1 MYEIIISILVD
12 FWDVLSEMA
21 PYLMFGFAVAGILS
35 VAVSQEIV
43 ERNLGKRN
51 MWSVIKAALF
61 GVPLPLCSCGVIPVT
76 ASLRRHGASKGATT
90 SFLIS
95 TPQTGVDSI
104 LVTYS
109 LLGPVFAVFRPVM
122 AFVNGVLGGFLIDL
136 FDRNHLKN
144 GGSSE
149 EKPPKCED
157 DCCIYNPEES
167 KFVRALRY
175 GFVTLPSDIG
185 KELLIGL
192 GIAALITTLIP
203 NDFFASYLKPGF
215 MSMFAMMIIGLPV
228 YVCATASVP
237 IAAAFILKGIS
248 PGAALVFLMTG
259 PATNAAAIATIWKVL
274 GKRTTFIY
282 LLTVAGT
289 ALASGFLL
297 DQIFIISQSQ
307 IHHHGHSIL
316 PLPVKYLSA
325 VVLLGILVYAVYK
338 PKKKADTIKKEGSDM
353 IKFKVKGMT
362 CSHCVE
368 NVKRAIMSVD
378 GVESA
383 LVDLKTG
390 LVQVEGSS
398 ASQSE
403 INSAITSIGY
413 SVAKDTITS
422 D

>member
-1 MYEIIISILVD
+1 MYEIFVNIIVD

-43 ERNLGKRN
+43 ERNLGKKN
-51 MWSVIKAALF
+51 IWSVIKAALF

-90 SFLIS
+90 AFLIS

-109 LLGPVFAVFRPVM
+109 LLGPVFAVFRPLI
-122 AFVNGVLGGFLIDL
+122 ALINGIFGGFLIDL
-136 FDRNHLKN
+136 FSKNHIKN
-144 GGSSE
+144 GRHE
-149 EKPPKCED
+149 DDTPPKCED
-157 DCCIYNPEES
+157 DCCVYNPKEG
-167 KFVRALRY
+167 KFVRALKY
-175 GFVTLPSDIG
+175 GFITLPSDIG

-259 PATNAAAIATIWKVL
+259 PATNAAAITTIWKVL

-282 LLTVAGT
+282 LFTVAVT
-289 ALASGFLL
+289 ALISGFLL
-297 DQIFIISQSQ
+297 DQIFIVSQSQ
-307 IHHHGHSIL
+307 IHHSGHSLL
-316 PLPVKYLSA
+316 PLSVKYLSA
-325 VVLLGILVYAVYK
+325 VALLVILVYAIYR
-338 PKKKADTIKKEGSDM
+338 PKKKINTIEKEESDM
-353 IKFKVKGMT
+353 RNFIVQGMT

-368 NVKRAIMSVD
+368 NVKRAVLSVK
-378 GVESA
+378 GVKSA
-383 LVDLKTG
+383 QVELKTG
-390 LVQVEGSS
+390 LVQVEGSE

-403 INSAITSIGY
+403 INSAVESIGY
-413 SVAKDTITS
+413 KVAEDSIS
-422 D
+422 SE